1 MKPGIF
7 DKLENIYKDV
17 EQILHS
23 TSYSPHTV
31 RAYLGQLKAFL
42 ETVSP
47 KLPSELGVKEIKTYI
62 SNLNKSGLSRST
74 VDQAINALHFLY
86 TEVLHRPVPIK
97 DFNRPPTRKAP
108 PVILS
113 GNEISRIAGAARE
126 LKHKLMILLAYTA
139 GLRTSEIVGLLVGDL
154 DLDNLTIN
162 VRGTGKKLNRTTVFA
177 EILRSPIQFLI
188 KGRKPSCYIF
198 TGSEG
203 SPLTTRAVTKFFK
216 IALEESGITKKATPR
231 TLRHSFTA
239 HLLESGADLKI
250 AQKLLGHTRS
260 DVTSYYNGLWNLSD
274 LNPEIELD
282 SNN

>member
-1 MKPGIF
+1 MKPGILS
-7 DKLENIYKDV
+7 KLDNIYKDV
-17 EQILHS
+17 ERILHS
-23 TSYSPHTV
+23 THYSPHTI

-47 KLPSELGVKEIKTYI
+47 KLPSELSVKEIKTYI
-62 SNLNKSGLSRST
+62 AYLNKSGRSRST
-74 VDQAINALHFLY
+74 VDQAVNALNFLY
-86 TEVLHRPVPIK
+86 TEVIHRSVLIR
-97 DFNRPPTRKAP
+97 DINRPAIRKAP

-113 GNEISRIAGAARE
+113 GNEISRIASATRDM
-126 LKHKLMILLAYTA
+126 KHKLMILLTYTA
-139 GLRTSEIVGLLVGDL
+139 GLRTSEVVNLLVGDL
-154 DLDNLTIN
+154 NLENLTIN
-162 VRGTGKKLNRTTVFA
+162 VRGTGKRRNRKTILA

-188 KGRKPSCYIF
+188 ESRKPSCYVF

-203 SPLTTRAVTKFFK
+203 NPLTTRAVTKFFK
-216 IALEESGITKKATPR
+216 AALVASGINKKATPR

-260 DVTSYYNGLWNLSD
+260 DITSYYGGLWNLTD

>member
-7 DKLENIYKDV
+7 DKIENIYKDV

-23 TSYSPHTV
+23 TRYSPHTV

-62 SNLNKSGLSRST
+62 SDLNKSGRSRST

-86 TEVLHRPVPIK
+86 TEVLHRPVLIR
-97 DFNRPPTRKAP
+97 DFKRPATKRAP
-108 PVILS
+108 PLILS
-113 GNEISRIAGAARE
+113 GNEISRIAGATRD
-126 LKHKLMILLAYTA
+126 LKHKLMILLSYTA
-139 GLRTSEIVGLLVGDL
+139 GLRTSEVVNLLVGDL
-154 DLDNLTIN
+154 NLDNLTIN
-162 VRGTGKKLNRTTVFA
+162 VRGNGKRRNRTTVFA

-203 SPLTTRAVTKFFK
+203 NPLTTRAVTKFFK
-216 IALEESGITKKATPR
+216 TALKAACINKEATPR

-260 DVTSYYNGLWNLSD
+260 DVTSYYDGLWNLSD
-274 LNPEIELD
+274 LNLEIELD
-282 SNN
+282 SNK

>member
-1 MKPGIF
+1 LKPGILS
-7 DKLENIYKDV
+7 KLDNIYKDV
-17 EQILHS
+17 ERILHS
-23 TSYSPHTV
+23 THYSPHTI

-47 KLPSELGVKEIKTYI
+47 KLPSELSVKEIKTYI
-62 SNLNKSGLSRST
+62 AYLNKSGRSRST
-74 VDQAINALHFLY
+74 VDQAVNALNFLY
-86 TEVLHRPVPIK
+86 TEVIHRSVLIR
-97 DFNRPPTRKAP
+97 DINRPAIRKAP

-113 GNEISRIAGAARE
+113 GNEISRIASATRDM
-126 LKHKLMILLAYTA
+126 KHKLMILLTYTA
-139 GLRTSEIVGLLVGDL
+139 GLRTSEVVNLLVGDL
-154 DLDNLTIN
+154 NLENLTIN
-162 VRGTGKKLNRTTVFA
+162 VRGTGKRRNRKTILA

-188 KGRKPSCYIF
+188 ESRKPSCYVF

-203 SPLTTRAVTKFFK
+203 NPLTTRAVTKFFK
-216 IALEESGITKKATPR
+216 AALVASGINKKATPR

-260 DVTSYYNGLWNLSD
+260 DITSYYGGLWNLTD